1 MAKQV
6 DTFSGSKSKVT
17 IAKSGTEVRSAY
29 PDYVT
34 SLDAATTEGTI
45 VIASADIAKTTSTP
59 SLKKWEAAIVVKNA
73 DGNPVWEKCTD
84 SIVVKAESAEIPAE
98 SGASGTIAIP
108 AGQFAF
114 FYKGYWYNPQNTAQF
129 KEQNIYL
136 RTAPYDASKKMLA
149 MVVSSATDT
158 DINSEAEVDEYSVLG
173 EAGSR
178 VSKGA
183 VKTSGSIS
191 GKLDFGNNPSQK
203 IMYKSIFEDENVYL
217 SFYEFFYEDGGEIDI
232 NKCTVTEGEAIVT
245 SFNITMSPNQA
256 ADFSCNYQFDG
267 NPSFRDGSEII

>member
-17 IAKSGTEVRSAY
+17 IAKSGTVVLTAY
-29 PDYVT
+29 PESGTTLPVSPKANDVYIVT
-34 SLDAATTEGTI
+34 GDI
-45 VIASADIAKTTSTP
+45 VKSDKNPT
-59 SLKKWEAAIVVKNA
+59 LKKYDVVKYT
-73 DGNPVWEKCTD
+73 DSKWEKISD
-84 SIVVKAESAEIPAE
+84 SIVVKPASAVTETTD
-98 SGASGTIAIP
+98 GKIAI
-108 AGQFAF
+108 GTGEFAF
-114 FYKGYWYNPQNTAQF
+114 YYKGAWYNPMNPVQF

-136 RTAPYDASKKMLA
+136 RKHPTTEQDMLA
-149 MVVSSATDT
+149 MVVSSTTDT
-158 DINSEAEVDEYSVLG
+158 DINAEAEVDEYSVLG

-203 IMYKSIFEDENVYL
+203 IMYKSIFENENVFL
-217 SFYEFFYEDGGEIDI
+217 SFYEFFYEDGGEIAID
-232 NKCTVTEGEAIVT
+232 KCTVTEGEAIVT
-245 SFNITMSPNQA
+245 SFNITMSPSQA

-267 NPSFRDGSEII
+267 NPIFRDGSEII

>member
-17 IAKSGTEVRSAY
+17 IAKSGTVVLTTY
-29 PDYVT
+29 PE
-34 SLDAATTEGTI
+34 SGTTL
-45 VIASADIAKTTSTP
+45 IASPQTTAYFIATGDIAKGDNNP
-59 SLKKWEAAIVVKNA
+59 SLKKYDVAKYDAASKK
-73 DGNPVWEKCTD
+73 WEKVTD
-84 SIVVKAESAEIPAE
+84 SIVVKPESKITETADGKVTIEIGE
-98 SGASGTIAIP
+98 
-108 AGQFAF
+108 FAF
-114 FYKGYWYNPQNTAQF
+114 YYKGAWYNPTNPVQF

-136 RTAPYDASKKMLA
+136 RQHPTTDQPMLA
-149 MVVSSATDT
+149 MVISSTTDA

-178 VSKGA
+178 VSKGV
-183 VKTSGSIS
+183 VKSSGSIS

-217 SFYEFFYEDGGEIDI
+217 SFYEFFYEDDGEISID
-232 NKCTVTEGEAIVT
+232 KCTVTEGEAIVT
-245 SFNITMSPNQA
+245 SFNITMSPSQA

-267 NPSFRDGSEII
+267 NPIFRDGSEII

>member
-17 IAKSGTEVRSAY
+17 IAKSGTIKLDEY
-29 PDYVT
+29 PQSNTTLPESPTAGNVFI
-34 SLDAATTEGTI
+34 AT
-45 VIASADIAKTTSTP
+45 ADIAKGTNNP
-59 SLKKWEAAIVVKNA
+59 SIKKYDVVKYSGSA
-73 DGNPVWEKCTD
+73 WEKVTD
-84 SIVVKAESAEIPAE
+84 SIVVKPESKITETAD
-98 SGASGTIAIP
+98 GKVTIEV
-108 AGQFAF
+108 GEFAF
-114 FYKGYWYNPQNTAQF
+114 YYKGAWYNPANKIQF

-136 RTAPYDASKKMLA
+136 RQHPTTDQPMLA
-149 MVVSSATDT
+149 MVISSTTDA

-178 VSKGA
+178 VSKGV
-183 VKTSGSIS
+183 VKSSGSIS

-217 SFYEFFYEDGGEIDI
+217 SFYEFFYEDDGEISID
-232 NKCTVTEGEAIVT
+232 KCTVTEGEAIVT
-245 SFNITMSPNQA
+245 SFNITMSPSQA

-267 NPSFRDGSEII
+267 NPIFRDGSEII